1 MDKKV
6 FSFGTAALLSFGL
19 FTSQALAQDF
29 CSATGH
35 TGQGVTVSNSGSNPV
50 GDYHYELWYDYATN
64 GYAVFY
70 PDGSMDCSM
79 DGAGDYLCRI
89 GLKFNNGET
98 YKDLSGDIIA
108 EYKLVKKNISGVD
121 YSYVGVYGWM
131 KNVPGAPNGLVEYYV
146 VDNTLSQWMP
156 SDWVGNEKLAEGIT
170 IDGGTYNVYRNT
182 RNGPAIETNQNV
194 DFYQY
199 FSIRSSMS
207 DCGTIN
213 VSAHMR
219 AWEQLGMAMGNLYEA
234 KVLGEAGCNKPQGGT
249 CGVSGSVDFP
259 HAKVYISG
267 GSSAPTSS
275 ASINP
280 TSSSASSPVVA
291 SGTLP
296 GTLEFENYESK
307 HSDSLKVYGEV
318 IGNIQPG
325 DWVEWTVDVSY
336 TGTYTFD
343 ILAARG
349 DNQGRESTISLSMD
363 DGTSVGSVSV
373 LTNGWDDY
381 DTFSGVTSSISAGQ
395 HKLRVTFTGGYVNVD
410 NIQFTANDVNMSS
423 KYEPP
428 SSSSSPVNGSS
439 ASINPNPTSSNSVNN
454 GSSASVG
461 PNPTSSNPVN
471 NESSASV
478 GPTPTNNTST
488 NDSGSSNGGDVVDNN
503 GQDVTAIGDIRLPIS
518 SGDMLVFDVQGRNMG
533 LIYVP
538 AGMSLE
544 ETLFARFHRSGIYL
558 VKQGARMMKV
568 RVSR

>member
-439 ASINPNPTSSNSVNN
+439 AS
-454 GSSASVG
+454 
-461 PNPTSSNPVN
+461 
-471 NESSASV
+471 V

-503 GQDVTAIGDIRLPIS
+503 GQDVTAIGDTRLPIS